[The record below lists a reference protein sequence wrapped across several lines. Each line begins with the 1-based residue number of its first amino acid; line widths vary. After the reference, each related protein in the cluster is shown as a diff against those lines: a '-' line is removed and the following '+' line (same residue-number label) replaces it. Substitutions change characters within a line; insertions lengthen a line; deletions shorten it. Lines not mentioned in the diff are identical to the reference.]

1 MLKELRDAFLRIDAR
16 SLGLFRVAMAL
27 ALIGDALGRF
37 RWARDFYSNEG
48 VLPNHNHLF
57 NLRGKQDVWSLFH
70 AVSTQ
75 GEAYVGLII
84 TLLVYLCFLIGW
96 RTRVSHVLSLVLLV
110 SLNSRNILA
119 EGVGTHAAI
128 ALLAFTAFL
137 PCGSRFSLDSLRAS
151 LALRDERGA
160 AALNDRRRP
169 PEAAVE
175 AGRLP
180 GWSPVTVAALGVLLQ
195 IIAVY
200 ACSYLQKSGDAWR
213 DGSAL
218 HYALHVDRW
227 VSGIGVRVRGLGAG
241 PLSGW
246 TQALRYVEI
255 IIPALLIVP
264 AGLRWTRL
272 AAAALMVFH
281 GLTLGLLFDF
291 GLYGWSLVAAAALV
305 LPPAVWDAMERS
317 PKAARARTVIYDAD
331 CGFCLWICRLLLRAD
346 LRGHLTF
353 QGNDDLDELSA
364 RDLSGEVKRAAM
376 PKAVTAELVQGTVA
390 VVDPKGRVHTRGRA
404 VVEAIGALPLGWLAA
419 PLRLPGLAQLLDALY
434 DVVAARRQRISVAMG
449 KEACGIERPEA
460 DEAPAPEAA
469 GAEAASMEAP
479 PARRAARNVA
489 AAARELAAALVLA
502 AVLAQTARVNPVPP
516 ALAQVPQG
524 PFLAAITSWPRMLGR
539 WDLLAPEPPRVNEA
553 LVVDARNR
561 TDQAMD
567 PFTGAP
573 AQVDLAA
580 RGPLHLGQMWADYLD
595 RIRRPEYE
603 AYQRAFRDYL
613 GKGGPLRSRTGTDPL
628 LSGLDAYW
636 VSRPIPPP
644 GGADAGPGEREKLF
658 SHGRGGLGA
667 GMDSV
672 PLARPGA
679 RR

>member
-1 MLKELRDAFLRIDAR
+1 MLKDLRDAFLRIDAR

-27 ALIGDALGRF
+27 ALIGDAFGRL

-57 NLRGKQDVWSLFH
+57 NLRGKQEVWSLFH

-84 TLLVYLCFLIGW
+84 TLLVYLGFLIGW
-96 RTRVSHVLSLVLLV
+96 HTRVFHLLSLVLLV

-119 EGVGTHAAI
+119 EGVGAHAAI

-160 AALNDRRRP
+160 AALNDRRRL
-169 PEAAVE
+169 PEASVE

-195 IIAVY
+195 IIAIY

-218 HYALHVDRW
+218 YYALHVDRW
-227 VSGIGVRVRGLGAG
+227 VSGIGVRVRALGAG
-241 PLSGW
+241 ALGGW

-255 IIPALLIVP
+255 LIPALLIVP

-291 GLYGWSLVAAAALV
+291 GLYGWALVAAAALV

-331 CGFCLWICRLLLRAD
+331 CGFCLWICRLMLRAD

-353 QGNDDLDELSA
+353 QGNDDLDELSV
-364 RDLSGEVKRAAM
+364 RDPSGEVKRVAM
-376 PKAVTAELVQGTVA
+376 PKEVTDQLVQGTV
-390 VVDPKGRVHTRGRA
+390 VVVGPKGQVYTRGRA

-419 PLRLPGLAQLLDALY
+419 LLRLPGLAQLLDALY
-434 DVVAARRQRISVAMG
+434 DAVAARRQRISVAMG
-449 KEACGIERPEA
+449 KEACGIERPE
-460 DEAPAPEAA
+460 DDAPASGEAA
-469 GAEAASMEAP
+469 PIEAS

-502 AVLAQTARVNPVPP
+502 AVLAQTARVNPVPQ
-516 ALAQVPQG
+516 ALAEVPQG
-524 PFLAAITSWPRMLGR
+524 RVLAAITSWPRMMGR
-539 WDLLAPEPPRVNEA
+539 WDLLAPEPPRVNA
-553 LVVDARNR
+553 TVVVDARNR
-561 TDQAMD
+561 TDQAID

-595 RIRRPEYE
+595 RIQRPEYE
-603 AYQRAFRDYL
+603 PYQRAFRDYL
-613 GKGGPLRSRTGTDPL
+613 GKGGVLRSRTGTDPL

-636 VSRPIPPP
+636 VVRPIPPP

-667 GMDSV
+667 GMEQV
-672 PLARPGA
+672 PLTRPV